1 MGLGLAIARQ
11 IVLAH
16 GGTLVAES
24 PPGSGARFVLCLPL
38 PTQVQAGRPAQPR
51 VLSRID

>member
-24 PPGSGARFVLCLPL
+24 PPGSGARFVLRLPV
-38 PTQVQAGRPAQPR
+38 PSQAAPPSRPATA
-51 VLSRID
+51 LTS